1 MTAGRPKLEI
11 SRTKQLNVR
20 LSEQEFAD
28 LEFLMRKYKLN
39 KVEVIVKAIKNLKNN
54 PPIITRSQLPGFVPK
69 KIPKHS
75 EGIIEEGETVWFNKK
90 K

>member
-11 SRTKQLNVR
+11 SRTKQLTVR

-39 KVEVIVKAIKNLKNN
+39 KVEAVVKAIKNLKNN
-54 PPIITRSQLPGFVPK
+54 PPILMRSQMPGFVPK

-75 EGIIEEGETVWFNKK
+75 EGIIPED
-90 K
+90 